1 MTELHKPEQ
10 RALKAHQGYR
20 EAIRLESEVCVG
32 DDRVHQVEQRRY
44 DRRHA
49 DCKPVAHNGLV
60 GGSSPPG
67 PTTHSRATGEFLLAG
82 ELPRIGGVVWE
93 TGLGDRAFLFDRP
106 FCPFC
111 LWRSQTRSWPGIGT
125 AGQIKESGR
134 AWRVGETTRLA
145 HRATG

>member
-1 MTELHKPEQ
+1 MGSRMTELHKPEQ

-67 PTTHSRATGEFLLAG
+67 PTTHSRATGEFPAAG
-82 ELPRIGGVVWE
+82 ELPRIGGLVWE
-93 TGLGDRAFLFDRP
+93 RPVLETARSYWTARFVPFVSGAERAV
-106 FCPFC
+106 
-111 LWRSQTRSWPGIGT
+111 PG
-125 AGQIKESGR
+125 
-134 AWRVGETTRLA
+134 V
-145 HRATG
+145 

>member
-1 MTELHKPEQ
+1 MGSRMTELHKPEQ

-67 PTTHSRATGEFLLAG
+67 PTTLKFRTLIFQFFLAKLSNQTASLTVAVHYLDFSIAARASRAWSVDL
-82 ELPRIGGVVWE
+82 V
-93 TGLGDRAFLFDRP
+93 
-106 FCPFC
+106 
-111 LWRSQTRSWPGIGT
+111 
-125 AGQIKESGR
+125 
-134 AWRVGETTRLA
+134 
-145 HRATG
+145 